1 MKKKKIIVIIFFVL
15 IILLVPIPMHLQ
27 DGGTV
32 KYKSLTY
39 KISKV
44 HRLNTNSKTGYEDGL
59 IIEILGIKV
68 YDNVF
73 VDISDTNEK
82 NKVEYN
88 KVNEV
93 TWEEIT
99 TDGVNEELLLK
110 NVDEEILTQIA
121 TELQTLVKEEQ
132 EEEKENPE
140 IVITEG
146 FVRVFKSERYKKVL
160 NMGEAAMKPLYLI
173 LYKSPNAGLY
183 EYICA
188 NALYELSGY
197 DFEWANSKEFMENF
211 NKKII
216 ENRQ

>member
-1 MKKKKIIVIIFFVL
+1 MKRKVIIVVIIVIIL
-15 IILLVPIPMHLQ
+15 ALLVPIPMHLR

-32 KYKSLTY
+32 EYKSLTY

-44 HRLNTNSKTGYEDGL
+44 HRLNNNSKTGYEDGL

-68 YDNVF
+68 YDNVTA
-73 VDISDTNEK
+73 DISNTNEE
-82 NKVEYN
+82 NKEEYK
-88 KVNEV
+88 KVNEI

-99 TDGVNEELLLK
+99 LDGVNEELLLK
-110 NVDEEILTQIA
+110 NVDEEVLTQIA

-132 EEEKENPE
+132 EEERENPE

-160 NMGEAAMKPLYLI
+160 NMGESAMKPLYLI
-173 LYKSPNAGLY
+173 LYKSQNAGLY

-197 DFEWANSKEFMENF
+197 DFEWANSKEFIENF